1 MVWQTEMVRIVRH
14 LINDVDA
21 ASYADDRLEE
31 TVLVSAQLVLH
42 EIDFDNTYT
51 VDVDGL
57 SLSPDPTGLANKDN
71 AFINI
76 ISLKSACVILSSEV
90 RTHGLNAIKMSDGP
104 SSIDMTGI
112 AKNITSSS
120 QDMCSRY
127 EHAVM
132 QYKAGGSVAGQ
143 AILGPYSPGAD
154 NVSRTTPTG
163 REGYFS

>member
-1 MVWQTEMVRIVRH
+1 M
-14 LINDVDA
+14 
-21 ASYADDRLEE
+21 
-31 TVLVSAQLVLH
+31 VLH

-71 AFINI
+71 AFINLI
-76 ISLKSACVILSSEV
+76 CLKSSCVILSSEV

-112 AKNITSSS
+112 AKNIEVSSKDIS
-120 QDMCSRY
+120 ARY
-127 EHAVM
+127 DHAVM
-132 QYKAGGSVAGQ
+132 QYKAGGSIAGQ

-154 NVSRTTPTG
+154 NISRTELSS

>member
-21 ASYADDRLEE
+21 TSYADDRLEE
-31 TVLVSAQLVLH
+31 TILVSSQLVLH

-76 ISLKSACVILSSEV
+76 ISLKSACIILSSEV
-90 RTHGLNAIKMSDGP
+90 RTHGLNAIRMSDGP

-112 AKNITSSS
+112 ARNIAVSS
-120 QDMCSRY
+120 QDMCGRY

-132 QYKAGGSVAGQ
+132 QYKAGGSIAGQ

-154 NVSRTTPTG
+154 NISRTTD

>member
-21 ASYADDRLEE
+21 TSYADDRLEE
-31 TVLVSAQLVLH
+31 TILVSAQLVLH

-112 AKNITSSS
+112 AKNIASSS

>member
-14 LINDVDA
+14 LINDIDA

-31 TVLVSAQLVLH
+31 TILVSAQLVLH

-71 AFINI
+71 AFINLI
-76 ISLKSACVILSSEV
+76 CLKSSCVILSSEV

-112 AKNITSSS
+112 AKNIEVSSK
-120 QDMCSRY
+120 DMCARY
-127 EHAVM
+127 DHAVM
-132 QYKAGGSVAGQ
+132 QYKAGGSIAGQ

-154 NVSRTTPTG
+154 NISRTELSS